1 MFEKMIETMEE
12 QIRSLE
18 TSEGKVAYEKK
29 KEEADKRAEK
39 AKAEHREYSIMKSYE
54 EYLQYCKSRLAQLRR
69 QEHFATITDM
79 TEKSVTVKCED
90 GEECCIPL
98 EEFALYSPVRGSRVA
113 VNIAGSKAHLVLYS
127 GELAFTDAA
136 AVSIKIKVDGCVYFD
151 LGEIPNPYK
160 TIPYSYF
167 GTSDLEFY
175 KRTGSPID
183 VFCVDGEYYPA
194 PSCIEKLRD
203 ARKQN
208 PLASLQETL
217 EEILDVIKQD
227 SEE

>member
-1 MFEKMIETMEE
+1 
-12 QIRSLE
+12 
-18 TSEGKVAYEKK
+18 
-29 KEEADKRAEK
+29 
-39 AKAEHREYSIMKSYE
+39 MKSYE

-90 GEECCIPL
+90 GEERCISI

-113 VNIAGSKAHLVLYS
+113 ANIAGNKAHLVIYR
-127 GELAFTDAA
+127 GELAHTDSA
-136 AVSIKIKVDGCVYFD
+136 AVFIEIRKSIYLYDEDRSPIR
-151 LGEIPNPYK
+151 IS
-160 TIPYSYF
+160 IPYSCF
-167 GTSDLEFY
+167 GTTDFKAFERS
-175 KRTGSPID
+175 GSPID

-217 EEILDVIKQD
+217 EEILDAVQQD
-227 SEE
+227 SGE